1 MISLINLCDV
11 IMIISLENKNAI
23 VCGST
28 RGIGRAIAF
37 ELAKSKAHITLIA
50 RNEEKLLQL
59 IKELPNDSNR
69 PHNYIC
75 VDFNN
80 PEELRTKLTK
90 YTPNNPPVHI
100 LINNSGGPKSGPIV
114 EAKIEEFQQALTSHL
129 FCNHI
134 LAQAFIPGM
143 KSEAYGRII
152 NVVSTSVRQPLNNLG
167 VSNTTRAAVSG
178 WAKTL
183 ANELAPYKITVN
195 NILPGPTRT
204 DRLIE
209 ILETRRK
216 KSNMTLEEAEID
228 YIKDVPVGRTAEPE
242 EIAYATVFLAS
253 EQASYITG
261 HSLPVDGGRI
271 KSL

>member
-1 MISLINLCDV
+1 
-11 IMIISLENKNAI
+11 MIISLKDKNAI

-28 RGIGRAIAF
+28 QGIGRSIAF
-37 ELAKSKAHITLIA
+37 ELAKSNAHITLIA
-50 RNEEKLLQL
+50 RNEEKLQQL
-59 IKELPNDSNR
+59 VKELPNLSNR
-69 PHNYIC
+69 PHDYIC

-80 PEELRTKLTK
+80 PEKLRIKLSE
-90 YTPNNPPVHI
+90 YTTNNPPVHI
-100 LINNSGGPKSGPIV
+100 LINNSGGPKSGPIL
-114 EAKIEEFQQALTSHL
+114 EANIEEFQQALTNHL

-134 LAQAFIPGM
+134 LAQACIPGM
-143 KSEAYGRII
+143 KSEGYGRII
-152 NVVSTSVRQPLNNLG
+152 NVVSTSVKQPLNNLG

-183 ANELAPYKITVN
+183 SNELASYKITVN

-204 DRLIE
+204 GRLTE

-216 KSNMTLEEAEID
+216 KTNMTMEEAEKE
-228 YIKDVPVGRTAEPE
+228 YITDVPSGRIAEPE
-242 EIAYATVFLAS
+242 EIAYAAVFLAS

>member
-1 MISLINLCDV
+1 
-11 IMIISLENKNAI
+11 MIINFENKNAL

-37 ELAKSKAHITLIA
+37 ELAKANAHITLVA
-50 RNEEKLLQL
+50 RNEEKLKKM
-59 IKELPNDSNR
+59 IDELPNQSPRKHD
-69 PHNYIC
+69 YIC

-80 PEELRTKLTK
+80 PEELKVK
-90 YTPNNPPVHI
+90 ISEYMANNQPVHI
-100 LINNSGGPKSGPIV
+100 LINNTGGPKSGPIID
-114 EAKIEEFQQALTSHL
+114 ATIEEFQQALTNHL
-129 FCNHI
+129 YCNHL
-134 LAQAFIPGM
+134 LAQAVIPRM
-143 KSEAYGRII
+143 KSEGYGRII
-152 NVVSTSVRQPLNNLG
+152 NIVSTSVKQPLNNLG

-183 ANELAPYKITVN
+183 SNEVAPYKITVN

-204 DRLIE
+204 DRLTE
-209 ILETRRK
+209 ILEVNRK
-216 KSNMTLEEAEID
+216 KANITMEEAENN
-228 YIKDVPVGRTAEPE
+228 YLKDVPVGRFADPKET
-242 EIAYATVFLAS
+242 AYAAVFLAS